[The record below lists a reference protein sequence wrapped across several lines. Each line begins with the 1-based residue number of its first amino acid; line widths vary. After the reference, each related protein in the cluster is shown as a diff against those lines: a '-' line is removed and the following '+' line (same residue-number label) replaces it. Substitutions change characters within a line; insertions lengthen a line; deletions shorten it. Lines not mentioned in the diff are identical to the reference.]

1 MYINSPDPA
10 KQSTMGSDVQPQ
22 SYPRSRPKTRRAR
35 EVPSVK
41 APYQS
46 KEMLF
51 LSLTDSGMKV
61 RAIAIPIR
69 PMGRLIRKT
78 DRQPKISMS
87 GPPMRGPNTMAR
99 AKAEDQIPSA
109 WARSLPLLKFTAMI
123 AMAVG

>member
-22 SYPRSRPKTRRAR
+22 SNPRSRPKTRRAR
-35 EVPSVK
+35 EMPRVK

-46 KEMLF
+46 KETLF

-69 PMGRLIRKT
+69 PIGRFIRKT
-78 DRQPKISMS
+78 DRHLNISMRR
-87 GPPMRGPNTMAR
+87 PPRSGPNTMAS
-99 AKAEDQIPSA
+99 ANADDQ
-109 WARSLPLLKFTAMI
+109 
-123 AMAVG
+123 